1 MRQHSRRRTTLKGG
15 SYQDQNGFEDVR
27 LRLAAIVNSSS
38 DEVIP
43 KSLDG
48 VISIWTIGRSRSR
61 SVRVD
66 DGLSTH
72 GTRRAHGFTEQR
84 WNAGRQQTVDEI
96 AGEVVSCP

>member
-1 MRQHSRRRTTLKGG
+1 MRQRSRRRTTLKGG

-27 LRLAAIVNSSS
+27 LRLAAIVNSSN

-43 KSLDG
+43 KSPDG

-66 DGLSTH
+66 DGLSPL
-72 GTRRAHGFTEQR
+72 GTRRADGFTAQR

-96 AGEVVSCP
+96 AGQEVSFR